1 MPSVIGTHIKSPSQ
15 HLLTGRLRVCQSLHV
30 DSGRIKTLTG
40 MILSR
45 TCCQTYCNAQGPSLG
60 KYWGSESSMLKS
72 CIIFCAQV
80 FFIRDGFK
88 FPDLVHALRPNPAN
102 NIQEAWRFLDFLSY
116 HPESAH
122 MVSHRTNASS
132 ALDAPHL

>member
-1 MPSVIGTHIKSPSQ
+1 MRQKDHSFWDHII
-15 HLLTGRLRVCQSLHV
+15 V
-30 DSGRIKTLTG
+30 
-40 MILSR
+40 
-45 TCCQTYCNAQGPSLG
+45 
-60 KYWGSESSMLKS
+60 
-72 CIIFCAQV
+72 CAQV

-122 MVSHRTNASS
+122 MVSNPRT
-132 ALDAPHL
+132 PRQR

>member
-1 MPSVIGTHIKSPSQ
+1 MPRVPRIDG
-15 HLLTGRLRVCQSLHV
+15 LRRQEDQSF
-30 DSGRIKTLTG
+30 
-40 MILSR
+40 
-45 TCCQTYCNAQGPSLG
+45 
-60 KYWGSESSMLKS
+60 S
-72 CIIFCAQV
+72 CHNTICAQV

-122 MVSHRTNASS
+122 MVNNSTDASS
-132 ALDAPHL
+132 VLDAPHL

>member
-1 MPSVIGTHIKSPSQ
+1 MHEPEV
-15 HLLTGRLRVCQSLHV
+15 
-30 DSGRIKTLTG
+30 
-40 MILSR
+40 
-45 TCCQTYCNAQGPSLG
+45 N
-60 KYWGSESSMLKS
+60 W
-72 CIIFCAQV
+72 AQV

-122 MVSHRTNASS
+122 IVSRLPQIPCQLSMCPSRGAQ
-132 ALDAPHL
+132 

>member
-1 MPSVIGTHIKSPSQ
+1 MPRYPSVRQTLRQEDRSFWDHI
-15 HLLTGRLRVCQSLHV
+15 
-30 DSGRIKTLTG
+30 
-40 MILSR
+40 
-45 TCCQTYCNAQGPSLG
+45 
-60 KYWGSESSMLKS
+60 
-72 CIIFCAQV
+72 IICAQV

-122 MVSHRTNASS
+122 MVSRLADASS
-132 ALDAPHL
+132 ALKAPHL

>member
-1 MPSVIGTHIKSPSQ
+1 M
-15 HLLTGRLRVCQSLHV
+15 
-30 DSGRIKTLTG
+30 
-40 MILSR
+40 SR
-45 TCCQTYCNAQGPSLG
+45 
-60 KYWGSESSMLKS
+60 
-72 CIIFCAQV
+72 AQV

-122 MVSHRTNASS
+122 MVSHLA
-132 ALDAPHL
+132 DA

>member
-1 MPSVIGTHIKSPSQ
+1 MERLQCPGSLAQSRSRGRRIGPFQNHSIT
-15 HLLTGRLRVCQSLHV
+15 
-30 DSGRIKTLTG
+30 
-40 MILSR
+40 
-45 TCCQTYCNAQGPSLG
+45 
-60 KYWGSESSMLKS
+60 
-72 CIIFCAQV
+72 CAQV

-122 MVSHRTNASS
+122 MVSHPAHASS
-132 ALDAPHL
+132 GHTSAFWTPSQMISSADVPGIPVDRRRRKGRRNICSGSS

>member
-1 MPSVIGTHIKSPSQ
+1 MAHFEAEGSLLWDHII
-15 HLLTGRLRVCQSLHV
+15 T
-30 DSGRIKTLTG
+30 
-40 MILSR
+40 
-45 TCCQTYCNAQGPSLG
+45 
-60 KYWGSESSMLKS
+60 
-72 CIIFCAQV
+72 CAQV

-122 MVSHRTNASS
+122 MVRPHARLIS
-132 ALDAPHL
+132 AQFAPVLTCGDTPALEFPVVPL